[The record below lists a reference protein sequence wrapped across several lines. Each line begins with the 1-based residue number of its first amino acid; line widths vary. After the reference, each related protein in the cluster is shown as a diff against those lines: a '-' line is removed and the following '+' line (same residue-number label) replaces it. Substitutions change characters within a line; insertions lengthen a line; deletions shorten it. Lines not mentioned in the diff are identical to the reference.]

1 MIFKSMLRV
10 FFLTGVLLLQYFPV
24 SSQDAAMPAAA
35 ATAAAPASVDIA
47 SGKTLFKN
55 QCASCHNKNMKDKLT
70 GPALG
75 GVQERWAAYP
85 KEDLYSWIR
94 NSQAMI
100 NSGHPRA
107 VELWNEWKPTIMT
120 SFTSLTDS
128 EIDNILGYIQD
139 VHVNGANPVS
149 TAGGTT
155 GTTAAVEPADN
166 TNLYIL
172 LTGILILLAVILSRI
187 LSNLNFMVQVS
198 EGNTDAKRK
207 TLMEV
212 VTGKGVI
219 GFVLFALVVLGG
231 YTTVNNAINLGRQ
244 QGYQPTQ
251 PIKFSHAT
259 HSGLHKI
266 DCQYCHDGARRSKQ
280 SVIPA
285 ANTCMNC
292 HKAIKVGS
300 QYGTAEISKI
310 YASIGYNP
318 NTDQYIENYDNL
330 SKAKIER
337 IFKKWFA
344 DTYVQEKGTIDEE
357 GESLIENQWDAIVTS
372 LTDKKS
378 GDYKIQG
385 PIEWVRIHNLPDHA
399 YFNHAQHVTVGK
411 VACQN
416 CHGPVQTMDE
426 VHQFSPL
433 SMGWCIN
440 CHRKTEVK
448 FADNPYYQ
456 SYERMHKQM
465 AKGEREKVTVEEIGG
480 LECQKCHY

>member
-1 MIFKSMLRV
+1 MLR
-10 FFLTGVLLLQYFPV
+10 FLFLTGLLLIQYFPV
-24 SSQDAAMPAAA
+24 SSQDAAMPVAA
-35 ATAAAPASVDIA
+35 ATTPAPASVDIA
-47 SGKTLFKN
+47 AGKTLFKN
-55 QCASCHNKNMKDKLT
+55 QCAACHNKNMKDKLT

-85 KEDLYSWIR
+85 KADLYSWIR

-100 NSGHPRA
+100 SNGHPKA
-107 VELWNEWKPTIMT
+107 VELWNEWKPTVMT
-120 SFTSLTDS
+120 NFTSLTDG

-139 VHVNGANPVS
+139 VYVNGANPVV
-149 TAGGTT
+149 AGGGAT
-155 GTTAAVEPADN
+155 GVVAAVEPADN
-166 TNLYIL
+166 TKLYLL

-198 EGNTDAKRK
+198 EGNTEAKRK
-207 TLMEV
+207 TLMEI
-212 VTGKGVI
+212 VTGKGI
-219 GFVLFALVVLGG
+219 IAFVLFSLVVLGG

-251 PIKFSHAT
+251 PIKFSHVT

-344 DTYVQEKGTIDEE
+344 DTYVQEKGTIDDE
-357 GESLIENQWDAIVTS
+357 GEALVENQWDALVTS
-372 LTDKKS
+372 LTDDKS

-385 PIEWVRIHNLPDHA
+385 PIEWVRVHNLPDHA

-416 CHGPVQTMDE
+416 CHGPVQTMEE
-426 VHQFSPL
+426 VHQYSPL